1 MQVTR
6 AGEYAII
13 GLLYLAKQPA
23 ERMVMIDEISDA
35 EGVPKSFLAKIFQS
49 LAKAGLVKSH
59 RGAGGGFS
67 LAKPPGEIT
76 LLRILQCVEGVF
88 ALQKCVTD
96 EPECVVSTTRMSSC
110 TLCTVF
116 TEAQNRVNEVFA
128 RTTLTDLLQPK
139 PLVAPRSDASER
151 VNPRDEPPV
160 AAPVKATTVG
170 N

>member
-23 ERMVMIDEISDA
+23 ERTIMIDEISEA

-49 LAKAGLVKSH
+49 LAKGGFVRSH

-67 LAKPPGEIT
+67 LAKSAGEIT
-76 LLRILQCVEGVF
+76 LLQVLQCVEGVF
-88 ALQKCVTD
+88 ALQKCVSD
-96 EPECVVSTTRMSSC
+96 DPECVVSTTRMSSC
-110 TLCTVF
+110 TLCAVF
-116 TEAQNRVNEVFA
+116 SEAQNRVNEVFA

-139 PLVAPRSDASER
+139 AHVAHQHG
-151 VNPRDEPPV
+151 
-160 AAPVKATTVG
+160 ATPTL

>member
-23 ERMVMIDEISDA
+23 ARTIMIDEISEA

-49 LAKAGLVKSH
+49 LAKGGFVRSH

-67 LAKPPGEIT
+67 LAKPASEIT
-76 LLRILQCVEGVF
+76 LLQVLQCVEGVF
-88 ALQKCVTD
+88 ALQKCVSD

-110 TLCTVF
+110 TLCAVF
-116 TEAQNRVNEVFA
+116 SEAQNRVNEVFA

-139 PLVAPRSDASER
+139 AHVAHQHT
-151 VNPRDEPPV
+151 
-160 AAPVKATTVG
+160 ATPTL

>member
-23 ERMVMIDEISDA
+23 ERTIMIDEISEA

-49 LAKAGLVKSH
+49 LAKGGFVRSH

-67 LAKPPGEIT
+67 LAKSAGEIT
-76 LLRILQCVEGVF
+76 LLQVLQCVEGVF
-88 ALQKCVTD
+88 ALQKCVSD

-110 TLCTVF
+110 TLCAVF

-128 RTTLTDLLQPK
+128 RTTLADLLQPK
-139 PLVAPRSDASER
+139 PQVAQPIKSTASL
-151 VNPRDEPPV
+151 N
-160 AAPVKATTVG
+160 
-170 N
+170 

>member
-23 ERMVMIDEISDA
+23 ERTIMIDEISEA

-49 LAKAGLVKSH
+49 LAKGGFVRSH

-67 LAKPPGEIT
+67 LARSPAEIT
-76 LLRILQCVEGVF
+76 VLQVLHCVEGAL

-96 EPECVVSTTRMSSC
+96 DPECVVSTTRMSSC
-110 TLCTVF
+110 TLCAVF

-128 RTTLTDLLQPK
+128 RTTLAGLLHPK
-139 PLVAPRSDASER
+139 PQVAQPIKSTASL
-151 VNPRDEPPV
+151 N
-160 AAPVKATTVG
+160 
-170 N
+170 

>member
-6 AGEYAII
+6 AGEYAVI
-13 GLLYLAKQPA
+13 GLLYLAKQPPQ
-23 ERMVMIDEISDA
+23 RMVMIDEISEA

-49 LAKAGLVKSH
+49 LAKSGFVRSH

-67 LAKPPGEIT
+67 LAKPAGEIT
-76 LLRILQCVEGVF
+76 LLQVLHCIEGVF

-110 TLCTVF
+110 TLCAVF

-139 PLVAPRSDASER
+139 PHVAHQH
-151 VNPRDEPPV
+151 N
-160 AAPVKATTVG
+160 ATNTL

>member
-13 GLLYLAKQPA
+13 GLLYLAKQPP
-23 ERMVMIDEISDA
+23 ERTVMIDEISEA

-49 LAKAGLVKSH
+49 VAKAGFVRSH

-67 LAKPPGEIT
+67 LAKPPAEIT
-76 LLRILQCVEGVF
+76 LLQVLQCIEGAF

-96 EPECVVSTTRMSSC
+96 DPECVVSTTRMSNC
-110 TLCTVF
+110 TLCAVF

-128 RTTLTDLLQPK
+128 RTTLADLLHPK
-139 PLVAPRSDASER
+139 PHVVQPIK
-151 VNPRDEPPV
+151 PV
-160 AAPVKATTVG
+160 AAV